1 MDSEII
7 HPKKDRCR
15 CHRQISSAYKTT
27 AEPTQNGG
35 AEGRTT
41 ARDNGPRE
49 PERTTGLALV
59 SLVLA
64 DWWRRPLP
72 RSLLSPIGCRFPPLL
87 LHLLRSRSHL
97 RAEMAAGGGGGSLSG
112 SASTWPL
119 QRYGRFLPPTDGD
132 EEQTASSWQVFE
144 SNEESGHL
152 ILTIVVSGH
161 FFISRGRTVLN
172 ECRMFRVQFGGDS
185 KQQMLEHCCNCVQK
199 LAEYVPVQ
207 VTDDQSQNLCHSLS
221 GGSQAEDAEQV
232 LHVVS
237 KQEYV
242 DAKTGKRATPL
253 FFLLQSVLK
262 QKFELPLVYRH
273 SVWSAQELGP
283 FIRLCLMDQNFPAFV
298 EDVEKELKKITGRL
312 SNIQL
317 TATGIS
323 APGYTVL
330 RIYKLKCN

>member
-1 MDSEII
+1 
-7 HPKKDRCR
+7 K
-15 CHRQISSAYKTT
+15 
-27 AEPTQNGG
+27 
-35 AEGRTT
+35 
-41 ARDNGPRE
+41 
-49 PERTTGLALV
+49 
-59 SLVLA
+59 
-64 DWWRRPLP
+64 
-72 RSLLSPIGCRFPPLL
+72 
-87 LHLLRSRSHL
+87 
-97 RAEMAAGGGGGSLSG
+97 
-112 SASTWPL
+112 
-119 QRYGRFLPPTDGD
+119 
-132 EEQTASSWQVFE
+132 VFE

-161 FFISRGRTVLN
+161 FFISHGRTVLEGFSLIDCHKWLKIVRRADCLLLCAKSKN

-242 DAKTGKRATPL
+242 DAKTGKRPPINSYTSLGERRSVTQLA
-253 FFLLQSVLK
+253 QSVLK

-298 EDVEKELKKITGRL
+298 EDVEKELKKITEG
-312 SNIQL
+312 
-317 TATGIS
+317 
-323 APGYTVL
+323 
-330 RIYKLKCN
+330 

>member
-1 MDSEII
+1 
-7 HPKKDRCR
+7 
-15 CHRQISSAYKTT
+15 
-27 AEPTQNGG
+27 
-35 AEGRTT
+35 
-41 ARDNGPRE
+41 
-49 PERTTGLALV
+49 
-59 SLVLA
+59 
-64 DWWRRPLP
+64 
-72 RSLLSPIGCRFPPLL
+72 
-87 LHLLRSRSHL
+87 
-97 RAEMAAGGGGGSLSG
+97 MAAGGGGGSLSG

-161 FFISRGRTVLN
+161 FFISHGRTVLEGFSLIDCHKWLKIVRRADCLLLCAKSKN

-232 LHVVS
+232 LHVPD
-237 KQEYV
+237 E
-242 DAKTGKRATPL
+242 PL
-253 FFLLQSVLK
+253 PDSYTSLGERRSVTQLAQSVLK

-298 EDVEKELKKITGRL
+298 EDVEKELKKITEG
-312 SNIQL
+312 
-317 TATGIS
+317 
-323 APGYTVL
+323 
-330 RIYKLKCN
+330 